1 MYSNPTGLFN
11 TSLPDKMMR
20 TKNYTFVSYKQF
32 RDLQAK
38 NNTNNNEEDQQQD
51 APEDFTREWSTN
63 HSQGPVLALL
73 QVKSKVNSIMKVEVQ
88 VSITGENPNIVIPK
102 TSFKQN
108 VFSNDTRVFANFQK
122 LVPDQDWNGTFEL
135 RVITAGMQSA
145 ASVQA
150 TTPTLAI
157 TSGDFD
163 NTKICGSC
171 AERCFQGETFCSK
184 CGSCLDDDTDP
195 QDGVLYGP
203 GNDANYFN

>member
-38 NNTNNNEEDQQQD
+38 NNSNNNEEDQQQD
-51 APEDFTREWSTN
+51 APEDFRREWSTN

-88 VSITGENPNIVIPK
+88 VSIKGDNPNIVTPK

-145 ASVQA
+145 ASVQG

-163 NTKICGSC
+163 NTKICGLC
-171 AERCFQGETFCSK
+171 A
-184 CGSCLDDDTDP
+184 
-195 QDGVLYGP
+195 
-203 GNDANYFN
+203 